1 MTELNQKPSII
12 NAHNVCSFR
21 TIEFIRLQK
30 EIQPKTAEFAEKT
43 YEAWASVAPLQT
55 KELPYWSPK
64 LFQASIGLRNQ
75 AIFIKETLDTA
86 IEQGLLPQKVISQIK
101 AVMEFAR
108 PPQISIWGWIGSH
121 ESYNSL
127 MFQSKRQSIIRQAQ
141 NYAET
146 RNSSKTKTSG
156 IKPRM

>member
-1 MTELNQKPSII
+1 MVTELNQKPSII

-43 YEAWASVAPLQT
+43 YEAWASVPPLQT

-64 LFQASIGLRNQ
+64 LFLATIGLRNR

-86 IEQGLLPQKVISQIK
+86 IEQGLLPPKVISQIK
-101 AVMEFAR
+101 AVMDPAR
-108 PPQISIWGWIGSH
+108 P
-121 ESYNSL
+121 L
-127 MFQSKRQSIIRQAQ
+127 K
-141 NYAET
+141 
-146 RNSSKTKTSG
+146 SG
-156 IKPRM
+156 YGVG